1 MIIGYFLIPSFDIID
16 FEPQRYGMPVC
27 HQASHQAG
35 AHDLDSSGKIAH
47 SVLCAR
53 EI

>member
-1 MIIGYFLIPSFDIID
+1 MIIGYILILSFDITD

-27 HQASHQAG
+27 HQPSHKDS
-35 AHDLDSSGKIAH
+35 AHDLDSPGKIAH